1 MSRMSIT
8 IDVSDLLDKNSAE
21 QRKLRDQADEL
32 VVKVESEN
40 RDYTKDEEAKLKEL
54 QEGIVA
60 IGKRND
66 ALKRQAEIRK
76 DLDTPGEPRTAK
88 AKLKPTGRAADDDED
103 ETKAFQKRY
112 QRAFGSYLRGGMER
126 LGPEEREVLQR
137 GYSPLDHGEIAASLE
152 GETRDLSAITGT
164 TGGFTVPQEFSNQV
178 EVAMRDFSG
187 VMQTR
192 AQVITTGTGADLP
205 WPTVNDT
212 SNEGEQVDENNVT
225 NDDEIKFGQI
235 SMKAYLFSSK
245 LIWVPIQ
252 LLQDTS
258 IPLEGMLSG
267 MFSERLGRA
276 TNRRLTTGTNANQP
290 QGVVNASA
298 LGRIAAGAAAITY
311 DETID
316 LQHSV
321 DPAYRL
327 NAEYMFNDNTLSLL
341 RKLKDSDGRP
351 IWQPSMTAS
360 MANGAPGTLNGSPYW
375 INQHMANA
383 ASGARSMLFGDF
395 SKYKIRNVKG
405 MTIVRLTERRAER
418 FQVGFMAFKRFD
430 GKLSN
435 AGTDP
440 IKHLVHP

>member
-8 IDVSDLLDKNSAE
+8 IDVSDLLEKNSAE

-40 RDYTKDEEAKLKEL
+40 RDYTKDEESKLKEL
-54 QEGIVA
+54 QEGIVS

-76 DLDTPGEPRTAK
+76 GLEEPGESRTAK
-88 AKLKPTGRAADDDED
+88 AKLKPTGKHDDGDED
-103 ETKAFQKRY
+103 EAKETQKRY
-112 QRAFGSYLRGGMER
+112 QRAFGKYLRGGIDR
-126 LGPEEREVLQR
+126 LGAEEREMLHR
-137 GYSPLDHGEIAASLE
+137 GYTPLDHGEIVASLE
-152 GETRDLSAITGT
+152 GETRDLSSITGT
-164 TGGFTVPQEFSNQV
+164 EGGFTVPQEFSNQI
-178 EVAMRDFSG
+178 EVAMKDFSG
-187 VMQTR
+187 IMQTR
-192 AQVITTGTGADLP
+192 AQVITTGTGADFP
-205 WPTVNDT
+205 WPTINDT
-212 SNEGEQVDENNVT
+212 SNEGEQVDENNTT
-225 NDDEIKFGQI
+225 NDDNLAFGQI

-245 LIWVPIQ
+245 IIWVPLQ
-252 LLQDTS
+252 LMQDTA
-258 IPLEGMLSG
+258 INLEALLSG
-267 MFSERLGRA
+267 IFSERLGRA

-298 LGRIAAGAAAITY
+298 LGRTAAGAAAITY

-351 IWQPSMTAS
+351 IWQPAMTAS
-360 MANGAPGTLNGSPYW
+360 MANGTPGTLNGLPYR

-405 MTIVRLTERRAER
+405 MTIVRLNERRMEK
-418 FQVGFMAFKRFD
+418 FQVGFMAFKRLD

-435 AGTDP
+435 AGTNP
-440 IKHLVHP
+440 ITHLVHP

>member
-40 RDYTKDEEAKLKEL
+40 REYTKDEEAKLKEL
-54 QEGIVA
+54 QEGIVS

-76 DLDTPGEPRTAK
+76 GLEEPGESRTAK
-88 AKLKPTGRAADDDED
+88 AKLKPTGKPDDGDED
-103 ETKAFQKRY
+103 EAKEIQKRY
-112 QRAFGSYLRGGMER
+112 KRAFGNYLRGGVER

-137 GYSPLDHGEIAASLE
+137 GYTTLPTGDMDA
-152 GETRDLSAITGT
+152 RDLSAITGT
-164 TGGFTVPQEFSNQV
+164 TGGFAVPQEFSNQV

-187 VMQTR
+187 VLQSR

-205 WPTVNDT
+205 WPTINDT
-212 SNEGEQVDENNVT
+212 TNEGEQVDENT
-225 NDDEIKFGQI
+225 ATGTQDITFGQI
-235 SMKAYLFSSK
+235 TAKAYLFSSR
-245 LIWVPIQ
+245 LILVPLQ
-252 LLQDTS
+252 LMQDTA
-258 IPLEGMLSG
+258 IDLEGLLASL
-267 MFSERLGRA
+267 FAERLGRIQ
-276 TNRRLTTGTNANQP
+276 NRRFTTGNNANQP
-290 QGVVNASA
+290 QGVVTAST
-298 LGRIAAGAAAITY
+298 LGRTAAASAAITY

-327 NAEYMFNDNTLSLL
+327 NGEYMFNDNTLALL
-341 RKLKDSDGRP
+341 RKLKDADGRP

-395 SKYKIRNVKG
+395 SKYKIRSVKG
-405 MTIVRLTERRAER
+405 MTIVRLTERYAEK
-418 FQVGFMAFKRFD
+418 FQVGFMAFKRLD
-430 GKLSN
+430 GRLSN
-435 AGTDP
+435 AGTNP
-440 IKHLVHP
+440 ITHLLHP